1 MGRLVLRTRSMKRE
15 TFARN
20 SESGFTSSSKW
31 ARAMVGACRTVGCTS
46 SETDQIGSRLPPVPR
61 SWRRAAGA
69 SPGAC
74 STMAPEMRNPYLIGT
89 KVYLRPLEEADAAE
103 CHAWLNDPEV
113 RRTLAVRGVPHTEA
127 SSREWIR
134 TRDPRRDQV
143 FAIVTR
149 ERDLYVGNC
158 GLHEIDPIDRLARLG
173 IVIGRKDE
181 WGKGFGTEAVTLLCR
196 HAFDGLNLHK
206 VCLSCF
212 ATNERGLR
220 LYARVGFA
228 PEGRLREQV
237 FIDGRW
243 VDEIVLGLVRD
254 ELT

>member
-1 MGRLVLRTRSMKRE
+1 
-15 TFARN
+15 
-20 SESGFTSSSKW
+20 
-31 ARAMVGACRTVGCTS
+31 
-46 SETDQIGSRLPPVPR
+46 
-61 SWRRAAGA
+61 
-69 SPGAC
+69 
-74 STMAPEMRNPYLIGT
+74 MAPEMRNPYLIGT
-89 KVYLRPLEEADAAE
+89 RVYLRPLEEADAAE

-113 RRTLAVRGVPHTEA
+113 RRTLAVRGMPHTEA

-212 ATNERGLR
+212 AINERGLR
-220 LYARVGFA
+220 LYARVGFV